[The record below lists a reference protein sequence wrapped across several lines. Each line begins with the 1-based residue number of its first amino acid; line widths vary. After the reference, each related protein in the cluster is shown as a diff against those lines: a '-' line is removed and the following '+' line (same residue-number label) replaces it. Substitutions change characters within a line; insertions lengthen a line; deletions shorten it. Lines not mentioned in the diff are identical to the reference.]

1 MVRARYDSLDILFKV
16 LKRPVPPHSS
26 QEVHLSSFFQH
37 LLIGHRVV
45 PPEESRGDVVGHH
58 HVHSVVVVR
67 QEDAEDPNHAEKP
80 ADPVVPPESSR
91 GVLFDK

>member
-1 MVRARYDSLDILFKV
+1 MRRDT
-16 LKRPVPPHSS
+16 
-26 QEVHLSSFFQH
+26 H

-91 GVLFDK
+91 GVCEDKTFTVAPLSQRR